1 MLTTNNSFNNETLRH
16 LDLIGIKP
24 DDRVYFRTIPAS
36 GSIPDDVLLQNN
48 LAYRNRKAK
57 NKVCYSSYD
66 FYYENGNLFFLD
78 KFTSSIH
85 EVTVD
90 LLNQYANLGSGV
102 YIQMNPAKGKTIKDV
117 YTAYTLFFES
127 DNLSLEEQWRRIRE
141 LESKLGCKANIIFTG
156 GKSLHVSFRLTVPLT
171 DLSEWR
177 NLQKRLISYFGYVK
191 INDIQKTVA
200 DTSIKNENRLMRLA
214 GFNNPKWNE
223 NKIEFKPVQILQE
236 YEGTVDLLTLD
247 RVLPLELLTEVK
259 DKNDRPQFNKPQA
272 NLNKGNELFS
282 NNDFNG
288 PSFLEFGP
296 FLPSWNPEGRKGW
309 ATCQCE
315 VHTQDDPSQH
325 TEDSVHVDI
334 TTGKFKAHCECPG
347 GQVYKLAL
355 IKALRNG
362 YVPPEKYMQMP
373 EKDSKEIF
381 KAKTQVIYQKQRGL
395 NKYQP
400 HVILDQPNLI
410 IPDLKPGLTFISSA
424 CKTGK
429 TTGII
434 SWIARHPGTKVH
446 FMTYRNA
453 LLWQSLSRANGT
465 HIHQL
470 NQDRDKIANEKRLGY
485 CPDSAHLINISAIEP
500 GMIFVIDECDATM
513 KHMMEGGTLK
523 DQQEM
528 KLIQIKAIIRKI
540 LELGGYVICM
550 EDSIT
555 DLTIDS
561 YRDIAGMNQPY
572 GLIVNQAKKSFFKG
586 VIGAGS
592 PSGQAKH
599 IFNFLGKGNKA
610 ILVSDSQAY
619 LEKIDW
625 INRNSGGTFN
635 FLRVDKKTSEDEEV
649 KSFLKDPNGFLKEND
664 YDLVLI
670 SPTAEAGVS
679 IEIPGFNRVYGY
691 FVHSEPRAMIQMLER
706 YRLDS
711 NQGVDRFIYCNKFAM
726 GANKIKTT
734 DPVELA
740 AKLDKQRQATIE
752 ATKLLDTLQKMEQDN
767 GLDGF
772 FNLTTSDKDENNRIF
787 NMAYAGYKCREVAAK
802 TCLLE
807 NLRTELIERGHEL
820 TDIKWEHDTDLCE
833 ELKIAKDEIEISDA
847 VEFIEADEN
856 RYSVDEARKV
866 VNKYN
871 NERQDWLDAHKTLT
885 VNDLPGYDFT
895 QVDSV
900 RYIIGKRGKTRKRDQ
915 NFFLMYHPELGHKE
929 DKNYLLKKYL
939 ADTFVMNHRIQH
951 KYNRGLILSQF
962 TTYVDWCLENQYTEV
977 SPVIINFNA
986 LLVEKADVIQ
996 EVLGIEIRT
1005 LQPQLKDQ
1013 SGKIVQQPVTA
1024 VMNVNKLLLAL
1035 GLKAVRKGREGAA
1048 NEGNSKRNW
1057 IYEISNKD
1065 CPYRQMHLEALTRF
1079 NYPSES
1085 TDSSETSTKYIP
1097 LVSNT
1102 NRGRLDSQLKQWLA
1116 SKPGATMQ
1124 SVSEATKES
1133 NKAIFDP
1140 SKN

>member
-1 MLTTNNSFNNETLRH
+1 MIATNNNFSFPAQATRQIRLLGHKKSEKTWIMAISAKKLPVEF
-16 LDLIGIKP
+16 IKATHP
-24 DDRVYFRTIPAS
+24 EWVMTH
-36 GSIPDDVLLQNN
+36 
-48 LAYRNRKAK
+48 K
-57 NKVCYSSYD
+57 
-66 FYYENGNLFFLD
+66 NGNESIFAQKFYLEND
-78 KFTSSIH
+78 KLYQVFG
-85 EVTVD
+85 EK
-90 LLNQYANLGSGV
+90 GSYPV
-102 YIQMNPAKGKTIKDV
+102 SPAKLHELNNAGYGIYLMPNPSIGTKAADVTQANAIFYEIDKDDIE
-117 YTAYTLFFES
+117 T
-127 DNLSLEEQWRRIRE
+127 QWKKLKN
-141 LESKLGCKANIIFTG
+141 LESELNIKFLAIDSG
-156 GKSLHVSFRLTVPLT
+156 NKSLHSYILFNEPTN
-171 DLSEWR
+171 DLANWHQ
-177 NLQKRLISYFGYVK
+177 LQLRLILKMDSDK
-191 INDIQKTVA
+191 AIHNPDRK
-200 DTSIKNENRLMRLA
+200 MRLA
-214 GFNNPKWNE
+214 GFYHCKWDGTNQQLIKNLTTIKQAPKGG
-223 NKIEFKPVQILQE
+223 I
-236 YEGTVDLLTLD
+236 DLLTLD
-247 RVLPLELLTEVK
+247 RILPLLPIQQPKKTNSV
-259 DKNDRPQFNKPQA
+259 
-272 NLNKGNELFS
+272 S
-282 NNDFNG
+282 NHSTDGFDDNSNQL
-288 PSFLEFGP
+288 SFLQFGP
-296 FLPSWNPEGRKGW
+296 YIPSWNPEGRNGW
-309 ATCQCE
+309 ATLQCP
-315 VHTQDDPSQH
+315 VHTEDDPSQH
-325 TEDSVHVDI
+325 TNDSVQVNLE
-334 TTGKFKAHCECPG
+334 TGKFKPHCGCNRG
-347 GQVYKLAL
+347 KVYWGSLVEA
-355 IKALRNG
+355 IRNG

-373 EKDSKEIF
+373 QKDSKEIF

-410 IPDLKPGLTFISSA
+410 IPELKPGLTFISSA

-470 NQDRDKIANEKRLGY
+470 NQDRDNITNEKRLGY

-572 GLIVNQAKKSFFKG
+572 ELIVNQAKKSFFKG

-610 ILVSDSQAY
+610 ILVADSQAY

-664 YDLVLI
+664 YNLVLI

-726 GANKIKTT
+726 GANKIKST

-752 ATKLLDTLQKMEQDN
+752 ATKLLHTLQKMEQDN

-856 RYSVDEARKV
+856 RYSVDEAKKV

-915 NFFLMYHPELGHKE
+915 NFFLMYHPELGQTD
-929 DKNYLLKKYL
+929 DKKYLMKKYL

-996 EVLGIEIRT
+996 EALGIEIRP

-1024 VMNVNKLLLAL
+1024 VMNVNKLLISL

-1079 NYPSES
+1079 NYPES

-1102 NRGRLDSQLKQWLA
+1102 NRGRLDSSQLKQRLA
-1116 SKPGATMQ
+1116 SNPGATMQ
-1124 SVSEATKES
+1124 SVSEATGISLELI
-1133 NKAIFDP
+1133 NKVVQT
-1140 SKN
+1140 N